1 MVMRNKVPRLTLVG
15 AGPGDPDL
23 ITRKGWK
30 ALQMA
35 DVVLYDAL
43 IHPELLAEIPGF
55 IPKIYVGKRSG
66 DHSMSQDEINK
77 EIVQAAHRYGHV
89 VRLKGGDSFVFG
101 RGMEEIE
108 HAQKHG
114 ISDIEVIPGISS
126 AIAGPASAGIPVTCR
141 GLSQGV
147 WVLTA
152 TSKEGKLS
160 ASIISAAQSEATVV
174 LLMGIKKLAEI
185 SAVFGKYRSPD
196 TPLAVIQNAT
206 MENQKNWIGNLGQ
219 ALAGDLNIDEQAP
232 GIIVIGEVIT
242 KAAWK
247 KTILNMQKDGNEIK
261 VQSVNYKRFFFSI
274 AYPTNI
280 SIG

>member
-77 EIVQAAHRYGHV
+77 EIVQAAQRYGHV
-89 VRLKGGDSFVFG
+89 VRLKGGDPFVFG

-114 ISDIEVIPGISS
+114 IFNIEVIPGISS

-152 TSKEGKLS
+152 TNKAGKLS
-160 ASIISAAQSEATVV
+160 ASITSAAQSESTVV

-185 SAVFGKYRSPD
+185 SAVFCQYRSPN
-196 TPLAVIQNAT
+196 TPLAIIQNAT
-206 MENQKNWIGNLGQ
+206 MENQKNWIGSLGQ
-219 ALAGDLNIDEQAP
+219 VVAGEVEIDAQAP

-242 KAAWK
+242 KATWH
-247 KTILNMQKDGNEIK
+247 KTSLTMEMNGTYNL
-261 VQSVNYKRFFFSI
+261 
-274 AYPTNI
+274 
-280 SIG
+280 